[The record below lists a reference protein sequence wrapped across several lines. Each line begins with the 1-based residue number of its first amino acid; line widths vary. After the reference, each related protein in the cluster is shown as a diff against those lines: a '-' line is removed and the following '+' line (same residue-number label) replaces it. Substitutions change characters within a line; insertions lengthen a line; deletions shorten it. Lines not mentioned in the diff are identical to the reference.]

1 MDFIAAGEA
10 AIAKLEERSLEL
22 SGLIAAN
29 FPPKTLEQVGAEFE
43 AQASSAEPNA
53 SVAKLSLLVREQAAI
68 SVDDFK
74 SAEMWIA
81 LKAPAVSDGN
91 NFGVDVQNYVAGELK
106 TMRLAIMAFV
116 DSAGNYHWQRGLG
129 IEKYIEG
136 NENES
141 SESQTTET
149 EGDKTT
155 VKSSKSSKTSNK
167 KTPKAMDYQRHV
179 NCLDVKQYFS
189 AYTMLVDMR
198 NCYAKAHALFAKNQ
212 KRLADP
218 RGDGGEG
225 PDRGVMS
232 MF

>member
-1 MDFIAAGEA
+1 MG
-10 AIAKLEERSLEL
+10 AKLEERSLEL
-22 SGLIAAN
+22 SGIIAAN

-43 AQASSAEPNA
+43 AQASSAEQGKPNTT
-53 SVAKLSLLVREQAAI
+53 VAKLSMLVREQAAI

-91 NFGVDVQNYVAGELK
+91 NFGVDVQNYVSGELK
-106 TMRLAIMAFV
+106 TMRHAIMAMV
-116 DSAGNYHWQRGLG
+116 DSTGTYHWQRGLG
-129 IEKYIEG
+129 IEKYISDASA
-136 NENES
+136 ES

-167 KTPKAMDYQRHV
+167 KPPQVVDFERYV
-179 NCLDVKQYFS
+179 NCMDVKQYFN
-189 AYTMLVDMR
+189 AYTQLVDMR
-198 NCYAKAHALFAKNQ
+198 NCYAKANALFAKNQ

-218 RGDGGEG
+218 RGDGGDG